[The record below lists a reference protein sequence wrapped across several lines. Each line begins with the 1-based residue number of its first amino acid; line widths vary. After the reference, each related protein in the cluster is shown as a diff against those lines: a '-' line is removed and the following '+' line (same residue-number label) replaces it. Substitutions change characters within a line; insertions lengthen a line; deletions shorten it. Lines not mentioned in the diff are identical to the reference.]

1 MTTLSISPPFPIFS
15 DRDGSPLEN
24 GYVWIGTANLNPIT
38 NPIAVFWDAAQTQPA
53 AQPVRT
59 INGYPSNNGTPGRL
73 YVNSDFSI
81 TVQDSKG
88 SLVYSAPAA
97 TDRVNDVII
106 SGLPPISSNDVT
118 FLQAGTGAVTRSVQ
132 DKDRDVVSAFDFM
145 SAAEIADVKAG
156 TKTLT
161 VTTALQAAADYAYKN
176 GKILLIPAGTYKAK
190 LVLPPTGTTEPRG
203 DAFVMQ
209 GEGAGIVYLG
219 GVPFVKGTTL
229 VSPDTA
235 PALNLLNVLGA
246 ADTGPILHIRDIRFE
261 GNSTNPVVQ
270 FATWS
275 DFCEMSNC
283 EIRQDGT
290 GGGINMIRAFGGT
303 IKETHVVNGNLI
315 GTGSYTG
322 TGINAQTPYAGGL
335 LTFFKVSVRGFNT
348 GFSLGSGG
356 VTYNLSTT
364 LQQCECAWNN
374 YGIINQA
381 GMRKTVINE
390 CYFEAVQIVGVQDE
404 GEGTTISN
412 CFMFEG
418 PATQI
423 KGDYD
428 TRGNTYFGNYIQ
440 LAGPTQTGIAIKGS
454 ADATGYAKTVRD
466 NFIYFLNSGGAVA
479 NVYGVYVTGSNPAI
493 NFDSNVFRPRRAWV
507 GGAGTTKFAF
517 AGTGQITGMVPQTD
531 TLNEFPL
538 ASNYSISFPA
548 YNSSLTQADVAAGVL
563 ALPASSSRIALS
575 ASGAVNVTSIG
586 LTGQS
591 SRMVIFEFANT
602 NMTFVKGATMLMASN
617 FSGPG
622 QLLCDLRIIGGTMY
636 LYELGRTVV

>member
-1 MTTLSISPPFPIFS
+1 MPALSIQPPFPIFT
-15 DRDGSPLEN
+15 DTDGQPLEN
-24 GYVWIGTANLNPIT
+24 GYVWIGTANQNPIT
-38 NPIAVFWDAAQTQPA
+38 NPITAYWDAALTVTA

-59 INGYPSNNGTPGRL
+59 LNGYPANAGTPARL
-73 YVNSDFSI
+73 YVNSDYSI
-81 TVQDSKG
+81 QVQNKNG
-88 SLVYSAPAA
+88 SVVYSAPAA
-97 TDRVNDVII
+97 TERLSAD
-106 SGLPPISSNDVT
+106 LVT
-118 FLQAGTGAVTRSVQ
+118 FIQAGTGAVARTAQ
-132 DKDRDVVSAFDFM
+132 AKMRDVVSAFDYM
-145 SAAEIADVKAG
+145 TDAEIADVKAG

-190 LVLPPTGTTEPRG
+190 LTLPPAGTTEPRG
-203 DAFVMQ
+203 DAFIMQ

-219 GVPFVKGTTL
+219 GSPFIKGTTI

-235 PALNLLNVLGA
+235 PALNTLNVLGA
-246 ADTGPILHIRDIRFE
+246 ADTGPILQIRDIRFE

-275 DFCEMSNC
+275 DFCEMRNC

-303 IKETHVVNGNLI
+303 IKETHVANNNLV
-315 GTGSYTG
+315 GTGSFTG
-322 TGINAQTPYAGGL
+322 TGVNAQTPYSGGL

-390 CYFEAVQIVGVQDE
+390 CYFEEVQIVGIQDE
-404 GEGTTISN
+404 GDSTTISN

-418 PATQI
+418 CATQI

-428 TRGNTYFGNYIQ
+428 TRGNLYFGNYIQ
-440 LAGPTQTGIAIKGS
+440 LGGPNETGIAIKGTS
-454 ADATGYAKTVRD
+454 DSTGYAKTVRD
-466 NFIYFLNSGGAVA
+466 NFIYFLNNGGTVA
-479 NVYGVYVTGSNPAI
+479 GVVGVYVTGTSPAI
-493 NFDSNVFRPRRAWV
+493 NFDGNVFRPRRAWV
-507 GGAGTTKFAF
+507 GGAGTAKFTNA
-517 AGTGQITGMVPQTD
+517 ATGKVTGIVPATD
-531 TLNEFPL
+531 NLNEFPV
-538 ASNYSISFPA
+538 ASNYSITFPA
-548 YNSSLTQADVAAGVL
+548 ASGSLTQADVSTGVL
-563 ALPASSSRIALS
+563 SIQAASSFINLS
-575 ASGAVNVTSIG
+575 ASAPVNVTEIG
-586 LTGQS
+586 ITGQS
-591 SRMVIFEFANT
+591 DRLAIFVFNNT
-602 NMTFVKGATMLMASN
+602 NMTFKKGAKMLMSAD

-622 QLLCDLRIIGGTMY
+622 MLFCDLRAEAGVLY
-636 LYELGRTVV
+636 LYELGRTVI